1 MKKAVGILGAAVLL
15 VSVVLGWAEST
26 PAKTWTLKYHHEQPE
41 TAPYHKFGHK
51 PWAEAVEKA
60 TNGKVKIEIYP
71 MQTLVKTKDAW
82 NAVTAGLAD
91 VIWGFSA
98 TQPGRFDLLDTL
110 QMPFMVTNAEAGS
123 RTAWALINK
132 FPELQAL
139 FHDVKLLSAWTT
151 DPYAI
156 SSQKPIKTIEDV
168 KGKKIRCAGKPPSDM
183 MRLLGGAPLYVP
195 MPQTYVNL
203 QKGVLD
209 GATAPAEA
217 FLGFRFY
224 EVVKHVNLIN
234 APANLHYLVMNK
246 RTWSKMPP
254 DIQKAVMSV
263 SGEYAGVN
271 FFGGGTFDRAAKAAQ
286 GIVKKA
292 GYDVE
297 FYTPPKK
304 EVDRWIEKGGKPVWD
319 QWVKDNSSKGPA
331 QAIFDETVRLMKQFT
346 K

>member
-1 MKKAVGILGAAVLL
+1 MKKIVYTLVAAVVMVGL
-15 VSVVLGWAEST
+15 VLAGAGPAS
-26 PAKTWTLKYHHEQPE
+26 AKTWTLKYHHEQPE
-41 TAPYHKFGHK
+41 TAPYHKYGHK

-60 TNGKVKIEIYP
+60 TKGKVKIEIYP

-82 NAVTAGLAD
+82 NAVTSGLAD

-110 QMPFMVTNAEAGS
+110 QLPFIVTNAKAGS
-123 RTAWALINK
+123 RTAWALLNK

-151 DPYAI
+151 DPYMI
-156 SSQKPIKTIEDV
+156 VSRKPIKTIEDI
-168 KGKKIRCAGKPPSDM
+168 KGQKIRAAGKPPSDM
-183 MRLLGGAPLYVP
+183 IRLLGGAPLYVP

-209 GATAPAEA
+209 GACAPAEA

-224 EVVKHVNLIN
+224 EVAKYVNLIN
-234 APANLHYLVMNK
+234 TPANLHYLVMNK
-246 RTWSKMPP
+246 RLWGKMPP
-254 DIQKAVMSV
+254 DIQEAIMSV

-271 FFGGGTFDRAAKAAQ
+271 FFGGGTFDKAAKGAQ
-286 GIVKKA
+286 EVVKKA
-292 GYDVE
+292 GYKVE
-297 FYTPPKK
+297 FYTPPKE
-304 EVDRWIEKGGKPVWD
+304 EVDRWIEKGGKPIWD
-319 QWVKDNSSKGPA
+319 KWVKDNSSKGPS

-346 K
+346 E